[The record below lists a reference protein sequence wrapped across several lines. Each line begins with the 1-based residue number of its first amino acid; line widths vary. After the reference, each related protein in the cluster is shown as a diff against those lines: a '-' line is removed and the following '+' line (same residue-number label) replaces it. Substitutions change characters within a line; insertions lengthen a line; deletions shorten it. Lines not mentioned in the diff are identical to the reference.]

1 MAELKDLKPDHRN
14 ARKRT
19 KRSSALIAESLERFG
34 AARSIVIDE
43 NNRVLAGNGTLEGAK
58 AAGIQNV
65 RIIETDGTELIAVR
79 RSGLSEDEKIGLA
92 LADNRAGD
100 LSAWDSSMLQQLA
113 EDHDI
118 SPWFEPEDITAIIQ
132 SPDPDALH
140 DDDTDIQEPEQQDQP
155 IGPRTPLAIILTA
168 EEMGRWK
175 KLKQSIGV
183 SKDKTAFL
191 ALLDEHGW

>member
-1 MAELKDLKPDHRN
+1 MADLKDLRLDHRN

-19 KRSSALIAESLERFG
+19 KRSSALIAESLKQFG

-58 AAGIQNV
+58 AAGIQSV
-65 RIIETDGTELIAVR
+65 RIVETDGTELIAVR
-79 RSGLSEDEKIGLA
+79 RSGLSEDEKVGLA

-113 EDHDI
+113 QDHDI

-132 SPDPDALH
+132 GPDPDASH
-140 DDDTDIQEPEQQDQP
+140 DDGTDIQEPEQQDQP

>member
-1 MAELKDLKPDHRN
+1 MADLKDLKPDHRN

-19 KRSSALIAESLERFG
+19 KRSSSLIAESLERFG

-58 AAGIQNV
+58 AAGFQNV

-79 RSGLSEDEKIGLA
+79 RSGLSEDEKVGLA

-100 LSAWDSSMLQQLA
+100 LSAWDPTMLQQLA

-132 SPDPDALH
+132 APDPDALH
-140 DDDTDIQEPEQQDQP
+140 DDGADIQEPERQDQP
-155 IGPRTPLAIILTA
+155 IGPQTPLAIILTA

-175 KLKQSIGV
+175 KLKQTIGV

>member
-1 MAELKDLKPDHRN
+1 MISVSDLKPDERN

-19 KRSSALIAESLERFG
+19 DRSASLIQESLQRYG
-34 AARSIVIDE
+34 AARSFVIDE
-43 NNRVLAGNGTLEGAK
+43 DNRVLAGNGTIEGAK

-79 RSGLSEDEKIGLA
+79 RSGLSEDEKVGLA

-113 EDHDI
+113 EDYDI
-118 SPWFEPEDITAIIQ
+118 SQWFEPEDITAIIQ
-132 SPDPDALH
+132 GPDPDALN
-140 DDDTDIQEPEQQDQP
+140 DDGTDIQEQEQQDQP

-183 SKDKTAFL
+183 SKDKTA
-191 ALLDEHGW
+191 LLSLLEEHGW

>member
-1 MAELKDLKPDHRN
+1 MADLKDLKPDHRN

-19 KRSSALIAESLERFG
+19 KQSSSLITESLQRFG

-43 NNRVLAGNGTLEGAK
+43 DNRVLAGNGTLEGAK

-79 RSGLSEDEKIGLA
+79 RSGLSEDEKVGLA

-100 LSAWDSSMLQQLA
+100 LSAWDPTMLQQLA

-132 SPDPDALH
+132 GSDPGDLA
-140 DDDTDIQEPEQQDQP
+140 DDGTDIQQPEHQDQP

-183 SKDKTAFL
+183 SKDKTALL
-191 ALLDEHGW
+191 ALLDQHGW